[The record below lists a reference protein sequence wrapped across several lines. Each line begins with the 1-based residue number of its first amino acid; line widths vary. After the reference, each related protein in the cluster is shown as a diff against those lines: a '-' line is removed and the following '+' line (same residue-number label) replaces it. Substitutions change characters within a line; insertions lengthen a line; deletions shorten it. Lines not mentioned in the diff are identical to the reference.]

1 MKIADTIRR
10 FCALAVFFLGI
21 AGFGQAEA
29 LFEKASEAY
38 NQGGYD
44 EALDYYQQ
52 ILDSGAHSAAVYFNM
67 GNAHYKK
74 NEIAP
79 SIYYYEKAL
88 LLEPNDPEIKNNLV
102 FARNM
107 TLDDITPLPQPDLER
122 FYRNILTLFS
132 MDGWAY
138 MGVAF
143 GLLFVLAYLFFLGGN
158 TPNKKRIALIS
169 SLIALGFSVG
179 STLFSFLR
187 HQANLRDNPA
197 VIFAREI
204 SVRSE
209 PNERG
214 EAVFLLHEGTKVQVV
229 DSLDDWQKIELAD
242 GQVGWVSENSLR
254 LLKDF

>member
-1 MKIADTIRR
+1 MSMAPIIRK
-10 FCALAVFFLGI
+10 FGCLVIFLLGM
-21 AGFGQAEA
+21 AAFGQGET

-38 NQGGYD
+38 NQGAYD

-88 LLEPNDPEIKNNLV
+88 LLEPNDPEIKNNLI

-107 TLDDITPLPQPDLER
+107 TLDAITPLPQPDLER
-122 FYRNILTLFS
+122 FYRKVLSLFS

-138 MGVAF
+138 MGVAL
-143 GLLFVLAYLFFLGGN
+143 GLLFVLAYLFFLGSN

-169 SLIALGFSVG
+169 SLVALAFSVG

-187 HQANLRDNPA
+187 HQEYLRDNPA

-214 EAVFLLHEGTKVQVV
+214 EAIFLLHEGTKVQVV
-229 DSLDDWQKIELAD
+229 DTLDDWQKIELAD
-242 GQVGWVSENSLR
+242 GQVGWVLENSLR